1 MIKIAIAGQPNCGK
15 STIFTMMSGVK
26 QYVAN
31 YPGVT
36 VEKKSTLLR
45 HEGHEFELVD
55 LPGTYSFS
63 AFSKEEQAAINF
75 LIDENPD
82 FIINVIDASS
92 FQRSL
97 YLTYQL
103 LEIGKP
109 MLIVLNMMDVAKRRG
124 IQIDTQALAQKF
136 NVQVIEAVGAKGI
149 GKEAMLAAISQ
160 FAARLNT
167 HTNPSA
173 NPGTHSSN
181 YQLPYP
187 ALEPAIQAL
196 TQHLDAE
203 LQSPISTRWLALKLI
218 EKNFIVQE
226 KLSHSAPHIAEC
238 IKQWQAEFEQQL
250 EHVDI
255 NATIATERHQAAKM
269 LCGEV
274 LQEPAQKRTTLTTYI
289 DKFVLNRWLSF
300 IILGL
305 VIFGTYELSIVKG
318 YEITN
323 YTWPYLASVKNYIIS
338 LLPQAQFVEVPLIT
352 EFIVWLVN
360 SAFALLNYIPIFLI
374 LFAIIAV
381 LEDTGYMP
389 RIAFILDR
397 VFNRYGL
404 HGQSTLPLVL
414 GGAFVGGCAVPGIM
428 ATKGIADDRAR
439 IATIMTVPYMN
450 CLAKVPFYTLLLGAF
465 FASSMSLMMFFIS
478 TVTFFI
484 ALSVA
489 SVLTLTILKGEET
502 RPFIM
507 ELPAYHL
514 PTLKGVVLRSL
525 QRVWLYIHKVGTI
538 VMAVAVVLFVLLQF
552 PGVSNDAQVKIDE
565 KVTALLSDYDS
576 AIKDSPYY
584 AQVSDQQT
592 VFHLINLHN
601 QFRAERMTVASSAE
615 KVKDFEAGF
624 AQKHP
629 ELFKFIKP
637 SNQDERLI
645 NRQIRTLAQQG
656 QLLQNEIKNQR
667 IENSLLGM
675 FGRTLEPVTQW
686 AGFDWRI
693 NVAFLS
699 SFAARESAVAT
710 IGSIYETGK
719 AERPEEAFGGAA
731 AGYTALH
738 AVAMLIFMIFTPP
751 CIASMVVLKLNVQ
764 SYRLMSVAIAM
775 PFVLG
780 LLFASTFFTLGN
792 YFVWSGVATMGYF
805 YLTMVGLTILLGLI
819 KRPLS
824 CSVSEQTSAGYTN
837 QA

>member
-1 MIKIAIAGQPNCGK
+1 
-15 STIFTMMSGVK
+15 MMSGVK

-92 FQRSL
+92 LQRSL

-124 IQIDTQALAQKF
+124 IQINTQALADKF
-136 NVQVIEAVGAKGI
+136 NVPVIEAVGAKGI

-160 FAARLNT
+160 FAAHL
-167 HTNPSA
+167 SA
-173 NPGTHSSN
+173 SPHPNSMTSSSN

-187 ALEPAIQAL
+187 KLEPAIQAL
-196 TQHLDAE
+196 TKRLDAE
-203 LQSPISTRWLALKLI
+203 LQSSISTRWLALKLI
-218 EKNFIVQE
+218 EKNLIVQE
-226 KLSHSAPHIAEC
+226 KLVQSSPRVAER
-238 IKQWQAEFEQQL
+238 IQQWEGAFGQQL
-250 EHVDI
+250 VHLDI
-255 NATIATERHQAAKM
+255 NAIIATERHQAAKA
-269 LCGEV
+269 LCAEV
-274 LQEPAQKRTTLTTYI
+274 LQDPVHKRTTLTSYI

-305 VIFGTYELSIVKG
+305 VIFATYELSIVKG

-465 FASSMSLMMFFIS
+465 FAPSMSLMMFFIS

-489 SVLTLTILKGEET
+489 SILTLTLLKNEET

-514 PTLKGVVLRSL
+514 PTLKGVMLRSL

-552 PGVSNDAQVKIDE
+552 PGISSESKVRIDE
-565 KVTALLSDYDS
+565 KVAILLNNYGA
-576 AIKDSPYY
+576 AIKDSPH
-584 AQVSDQQT
+584 AQQVGDTQAIFQ
-592 VFHLINLHN
+592 LINVHN
-601 QFRAERMTVASSAE
+601 QFRAERMTVASSAD
-615 KVKDFEAGF
+615 KVKALEVRF
-624 AQKHP
+624 AQEHP

-637 SNQDERLI
+637 STPDERLI
-645 NRQIRTLAQQG
+645 NRQIRVLAQQG

-675 FGRTLEPVTQW
+675 FGRALEPITQW

-719 AERPEEAFGGAA
+719 AERPEEAFGGET

-738 AVAMLIFMIFTPP
+738 AVSMLIFMIFTPP

-780 LLFASTFFTLGN
+780 LVFASTFFTLGN
-792 YFVWSGVATMGYF
+792 YLAWSGVETMGYF
-805 YLTMVGLTILLGLI
+805 YCTIVSLTILLGLI

-824 CSVSEQTSAGYTN
+824 CSVSEQLSAESSA

>member
-45 HEGHEFELVD
+45 YEGHEFELVD

-124 IQIDTQALAQKF
+124 IQINTQALADKF
-136 NVQVIEAVGAKGI
+136 NVPVIEAVGAKGI

-160 FAARLNT
+160 FAAHL
-167 HTNPSA
+167 SA
-173 NPGTHSSN
+173 SPHPNSMTSSSN

-187 ALEPAIQAL
+187 KLEPAIQAL
-196 TQHLDAE
+196 TKRLDAE
-203 LQSPISTRWLALKLI
+203 LQSSISTRWLALKLI
-218 EKNFIVQE
+218 EKNLIVQE
-226 KLSHSAPHIAEC
+226 KLVQSSPRVAER
-238 IKQWQAEFEQQL
+238 IQQWEGAFGQQL
-250 EHVDI
+250 AHLDI
-255 NATIATERHQAAKM
+255 NAIIATERHQAAKA
-269 LCGEV
+269 LCAEV
-274 LQEPAQKRTTLTTYI
+274 LQDPVHKRTTLTSYI

-305 VIFGTYELSIVKG
+305 VIFATYELSIVKG

-465 FASSMSLMMFFIS
+465 FAPSMSLMMFFIS

-489 SVLTLTILKGEET
+489 SILTLTLLKNEET

-514 PTLKGVVLRSL
+514 PTLKGVMLRSL

-552 PGVSNDAQVKIDE
+552 PGISSESKVRIDE
-565 KVTALLSDYDS
+565 KVAVLLNNYGA
-576 AIKDSPYY
+576 AIKDSPH
-584 AQVSDQQT
+584 AQQVGDTQAIFQ
-592 VFHLINLHN
+592 LINVHN
-601 QFRAERMTVASSAE
+601 QFRAERMTVASSAD
-615 KVKDFEAGF
+615 KVKALEVRF
-624 AQKHP
+624 AQEHP

-637 SNQDERLI
+637 STPDERLI
-645 NRQIRTLAQQG
+645 NRQIRVLAQQG

-675 FGRTLEPVTQW
+675 FGRALEPITQW

-719 AERPEEAFGGAA
+719 AERPEEAFGGET

-738 AVAMLIFMIFTPP
+738 AVSMLIFMIFTPP

-780 LLFASTFFTLGN
+780 LVFASTFFTLGN
-792 YFVWSGVATMGYF
+792 YLAWSGVETMGYF
-805 YLTMVGLTILLGLI
+805 YCTIVSLTILLGLF

-824 CSVSEQTSAGYTN
+824 CSVSEQLSAESSA

>member
-92 FQRSL
+92 LQRSL

-124 IQIDTQALAQKF
+124 IQINTQALADKF
-136 NVQVIEAVGAKGI
+136 NVPVIEAVGAKGI

-160 FAARLNT
+160 FAAHL
-167 HTNPSA
+167 SA
-173 NPGTHSSN
+173 SPHPNSMTSSSN

-187 ALEPAIQAL
+187 KLEPAIQAL
-196 TQHLDAE
+196 TKRLDAE
-203 LQSPISTRWLALKLI
+203 LQSSISTRWLALKLI
-218 EKNFIVQE
+218 EKNLIVQE
-226 KLSHSAPHIAEC
+226 KLVQSSPRVAER
-238 IKQWQAEFEQQL
+238 IQQWEGAFGQQL
-250 EHVDI
+250 VHLDI
-255 NATIATERHQAAKM
+255 NAIIATERHQAAKA
-269 LCGEV
+269 LCAEV
-274 LQEPAQKRTTLTTYI
+274 LQDPVHKRTTLTSYI

-305 VIFGTYELSIVKG
+305 VIFATYELSIVKG

-465 FASSMSLMMFFIS
+465 FAPSMSLMMFFIS

-489 SVLTLTILKGEET
+489 SILTLTLLKNEET

-514 PTLKGVVLRSL
+514 PTLKGVMLRSL

-552 PGVSNDAQVKIDE
+552 PGISSESKVRIDE
-565 KVTALLSDYDS
+565 KVAVLLNNYGA
-576 AIKDSPYY
+576 AIKDSPH
-584 AQVSDQQT
+584 AQQVGDTQAIFQ
-592 VFHLINLHN
+592 LINVHN
-601 QFRAERMTVASSAE
+601 QFRAERMTVASSAD
-615 KVKDFEAGF
+615 KVKALEVRF
-624 AQKHP
+624 AQEHP

-637 SNQDERLI
+637 STPDERLI
-645 NRQIRTLAQQG
+645 NRQIRVLAQQG

-675 FGRTLEPVTQW
+675 FGRALEPITQW

-719 AERPEEAFGGAA
+719 AERPEEAFGGET

-738 AVAMLIFMIFTPP
+738 AVSMLIFMIFTPP

-780 LLFASTFFTLGN
+780 LVFASTFFTLGN
-792 YFVWSGVATMGYF
+792 YLAWSGVETMGYF
-805 YLTMVGLTILLGLI
+805 YCTIVSLTILLGLI

-824 CSVSEQTSAGYTN
+824 CSVSEQLSAESSA

>member
-15 STIFTMMSGVK
+15 STIFNMMSGVK

-45 HEGHEFELVD
+45 YEDHEFELVD

-92 FQRSL
+92 LQRSL

-124 IQIDTQALAQKF
+124 IQINTQALADKF
-136 NVQVIEAVGAKGI
+136 NVPVIEAVGAKGI

-160 FAARLNT
+160 FAAHL
-167 HTNPSA
+167 SA
-173 NPGTHSSN
+173 SLHPNSMTSSSN

-187 ALEPAIQAL
+187 KLEPAIQAL
-196 TQHLDAE
+196 TKRLDAE
-203 LQSPISTRWLALKLI
+203 LQSSISTRWLALKLI
-218 EKNFIVQE
+218 EKNLIVQE
-226 KLSHSAPHIAEC
+226 KLVQSSPRVAER
-238 IKQWQAEFEQQL
+238 IQQWEGAFGQQL
-250 EHVDI
+250 VHLDI
-255 NATIATERHQAAKM
+255 NAIIATERHQAAKA
-269 LCGEV
+269 LCAEV
-274 LQEPAQKRTTLTTYI
+274 LQDPVHKRTTLTSYI

-305 VIFGTYELSIVKG
+305 VIFATYELSIVKG

-465 FASSMSLMMFFIS
+465 FAPSMSLMMFFIS

-489 SVLTLTILKGEET
+489 SILTLTLLKNEET

-514 PTLKGVVLRSL
+514 PTLKGVMLRSL

-552 PGVSNDAQVKIDE
+552 PGISSESKVRIDE
-565 KVTALLSDYDS
+565 KVAVLLNNYGA
-576 AIKDSPYY
+576 AIKDSPH
-584 AQVSDQQT
+584 AQQVGDTQAIFQ
-592 VFHLINLHN
+592 LINVHN
-601 QFRAERMTVASSAE
+601 QFRAERMTVASSAD
-615 KVKDFEAGF
+615 KVKALEVRF
-624 AQKHP
+624 AQEHP

-637 SNQDERLI
+637 STPDERLI
-645 NRQIRTLAQQG
+645 NRQIRVLAQQG

-675 FGRTLEPVTQW
+675 FGRALEPITQW

-719 AERPEEAFGGAA
+719 AERPEEAFGGET

-738 AVAMLIFMIFTPP
+738 AVSMLIFMIFTPP

-780 LLFASTFFTLGN
+780 LVFASTFFTLGN
-792 YFVWSGVATMGYF
+792 YLAWSGVETMGYF
-805 YLTMVGLTILLGLI
+805 YCTIVSLTILLGLI

-824 CSVSEQTSAGYTN
+824 CSVSEQLSAESSA

>member
-92 FQRSL
+92 LQRSL

-124 IQIDTQALAQKF
+124 IQINTQALADKF
-136 NVQVIEAVGAKGI
+136 NVPVIEAVGAKGI

-160 FAARLNT
+160 FAAHL
-167 HTNPSA
+167 SA
-173 NPGTHSSN
+173 SPHPNSMTSSSN

-187 ALEPAIQAL
+187 KLEPAIQAL
-196 TQHLDAE
+196 TKRLDAE
-203 LQSPISTRWLALKLI
+203 LQSSISTRWLALKLI
-218 EKNFIVQE
+218 EKNLIVQE
-226 KLSHSAPHIAEC
+226 KLVQSSPRVAER
-238 IKQWQAEFEQQL
+238 IQQWEGAFGQQL
-250 EHVDI
+250 VHLDI
-255 NATIATERHQAAKM
+255 NAIIATERHQAAKA
-269 LCGEV
+269 LCAEV
-274 LQEPAQKRTTLTTYI
+274 LQDPVHKRTTLTSYI

-305 VIFGTYELSIVKG
+305 VIFATYELSIVKG

-465 FASSMSLMMFFIS
+465 FAPSMSLMMFFIS

-489 SVLTLTILKGEET
+489 SILTLTLLKNEET

-514 PTLKGVVLRSL
+514 PTLKGVMLRSL

-552 PGVSNDAQVKIDE
+552 PGISSESKVRIDE
-565 KVTALLSDYDS
+565 KVAILLNNYGA
-576 AIKDSPYY
+576 AIKDSPH
-584 AQVSDQQT
+584 AQQVGDTQAIFQ
-592 VFHLINLHN
+592 LINVHN
-601 QFRAERMTVASSAE
+601 QFRAERMTVASSAD
-615 KVKDFEAGF
+615 KVKALEVRF
-624 AQKHP
+624 AQEHP

-637 SNQDERLI
+637 STPDERLI
-645 NRQIRTLAQQG
+645 NRQIRVLAQQG

-675 FGRTLEPVTQW
+675 FGRALEPITQW

-719 AERPEEAFGGAA
+719 AERPEEAFGGET

-738 AVAMLIFMIFTPP
+738 AVSMLIFMIFTPP

-780 LLFASTFFTLGN
+780 LVFASTFFTLGN
-792 YFVWSGVATMGYF
+792 YLAWSGVETMGYF
-805 YLTMVGLTILLGLI
+805 YCTIVSLTILLGLI

-824 CSVSEQTSAGYTN
+824 CSVSEQLSAESSA